1 MSRSARPVTHI
12 SIAHEFRDSGS
23 VHLLWQSA
31 LRFGIFEFAEQSI
44 RQRELCLPKTP
55 SDLGKALIIMLDA
68 GFVKLFAGYPTT
80 RATSML
86 LILWLLDGDDV
97 FRRPG
102 LHGNRKLKG
111 MS

>member
-1 MSRSARPVTHI
+1 
-12 SIAHEFRDSGS
+12 
-23 VHLLWQSA
+23 
-31 LRFGIFEFAEQSI
+31 
-44 RQRELCLPKTP
+44 
-55 SDLGKALIIMLDA
+55 MLDA

-102 LHGNRKLKG
+102 LDGG
-111 MS
+111 S